1 MANIYETLNPSTD
14 VSTTRTLLHEAIPL
28 TGSIISG
35 TYVEFGGA
43 TDTATNTKN
52 YTHGMFQSVY
62 DYPYLSSSSNHIF
75 DITVGY
81 SDNSP
86 LSSSGNAQNGK
97 KINMYSQCAQIA
109 LGYDLTGA
117 IDVFENDLN
126 TADDSGQM
134 KEVFFLNFSRLL
146 VKDSIKKGSFSITL
160 GTGSWASPFGD
171 GGSARILT
179 DASASQ
185 LGYTAEGATGD
196 WGLLYESPA
205 SSSAFGAVFYN
216 LGIVAI
222 TSSAFR
228 SSSADG
234 TPGLALNSNDQ
245 FALNNG
251 TYYGITGSLTDLPIT
266 ASADAFRHRISN
278 LSFNNSVEINS
289 TIYFCRA
296 PTSKFNYSL
305 NPTYTTGSRIRVKNE
320 ATDTPRAFI
329 TTVGLYNA
337 SNQLIAVAKVSEPME
352 KKPGEEIT
360 YRVRLDY

>member
-86 LSSSGNAQNGK
+86 LSSSGNPQNGK

-109 LGYDLTGA
+109 LGYDLTGG
-117 IDVFENDLN
+117 IDVFENDLV
-126 TADDSGQM
+126 TADDDGQM

-160 GTGSWASPFGD
+160 GTGSWATPFGD
-171 GGSARILT
+171 GGSARTLT

-196 WGLLYESPA
+196 WGLLYESPKTA
-205 SSSAFGAVFYN
+205 SAFGAVFYN

-222 TSSAFR
+222 TASAFGAGVATINDLFY
-228 SSSADG
+228 SSSGFVA
-234 TPGLALNSNDQ
+234 
-245 FALNNG
+245 
-251 TYYGITGSLTDLPIT
+251 GITGAWSDLPIT
-266 ASADAFRHRISN
+266 ASADAIRHRISN

-296 PTSKFNYSL
+296 PSSKFNYSL